1 MPEPTLVTIEVS
13 GGICHY
19 EVEDNGHPVIVRF
32 KDHDN
37 IEAGDPDKW
46 FYRIY
51 NTTSFD
57 AD

>member
-1 MPEPTLVTIEVS
+1 MSEPTLITIEVS

-19 EVEDNGHPVIVRF
+19 EVDDKGHPVVVRF

-37 IEAGDPDKW
+37 IDAGDPNTW
-46 FYRIY
+46 FYEIH
-51 NTTSFD
+51 NATSFA